1 MCPPHSPLSAQRI
14 DDDASV
20 HDRLLWAIHLSGMDD
35 LLLFLSS
42 SSAEQQW
49 SLHVLEI
56 VSLMFRDQVRP
67 YAGLVP
73 ATCFC
78 CEAQGALVAMALPE
92 EGRGC
97 VPQLRLPSKAHQQFS
112 VFVFSLPSRSE
123 LSLKDDCPGDPSL
136 FVPNPEP

>member
-1 MCPPHSPLSAQRI
+1 MSLGTSLSHTVSRGAQCVVSSSLPAQRI

-56 VSLMFRDQVRP
+56 VSLMFRDQVRS
-67 YAGLVP
+67 YVSLLVP
-73 ATCFC
+73 AMCFC
-78 CEAQGALVAMALPE
+78 TTLVVMEHYLRRASDACPS
-92 EGRGC
+92 C
-97 VPQLRLPSKAHQQFS
+97 VFHQRPINSPQ
-112 VFVFSLPSRSE
+112 
-123 LSLKDDCPGDPSL
+123 C
-136 FVPNPEP
+136 

>member
-1 MCPPHSPLSAQRI
+1 MQLSVSSLLLPAQRI

-67 YAGLVP
+67 YTSLPVP
-73 ATCFC
+73 SMCFC
-78 CEAQGALVAMALPE
+78 CMARGE
-92 EGRGC
+92 E
-97 VPQLRLPSKAHQQFS
+97 PWW
-112 VFVFSLPSRSE
+112 
-123 LSLKDDCPGDPSL
+123 
-136 FVPNPEP
+136 

>member
-1 MCPPHSPLSAQRI
+1 MRLNVSLPPSPAAQRI
-14 DDDASV
+14 DDDASI

-67 YAGLVP
+67 CSSRPLRV
-73 ATCFC
+73 CFLQC
-78 CEAQGALVAMALPE
+78 AQLLWKEWALPE
-92 EGRGC
+92 EAGEGAGAASSAQAR
-97 VPQLRLPSKAHQQFS
+97 QQFR
-112 VFVFSLPSRSE
+112 VFVGPFRGGVRLRDAAKKQASW
-123 LSLKDDCPGDPSL
+123 
-136 FVPNPEP
+136 F

>member
-1 MCPPHSPLSAQRI
+1 MEGGHEAERVPSPPSPAAQRI
-14 DDDASV
+14 DDDASI

-67 YAGLVP
+67 CSSRPLRV
-73 ATCFC
+73 CFLQC
-78 CEAQGALVAMALPE
+78 AQLLWKEWGLPE
-92 EGRGC
+92 EAGEGCRGC
-97 VPQLRLPSKAHQQFS
+97 VFCPGPSAVLCVCGS
-112 VFVFSLPSRSE
+112 IPRRSE
-123 LSLKDDCPGDPSL
+123 AKRCG
-136 FVPNPEP
+136 

>member
-1 MCPPHSPLSAQRI
+1 MCPSLHSPLAAQRI
-14 DDDASV
+14 DDDASI

-67 YAGLVP
+67 C
-73 ATCFC
+73 T
-78 CEAQGALVAMALPE
+78 
-92 EGRGC
+92 
-97 VPQLRLPSKAHQQFS
+97 
-112 VFVFSLPSRSE
+112 SLPVPSSRVLLPRGQSG
-123 LSLKDDCPGDPSL
+123 SGS
-136 FVPNPEP
+136 NGG